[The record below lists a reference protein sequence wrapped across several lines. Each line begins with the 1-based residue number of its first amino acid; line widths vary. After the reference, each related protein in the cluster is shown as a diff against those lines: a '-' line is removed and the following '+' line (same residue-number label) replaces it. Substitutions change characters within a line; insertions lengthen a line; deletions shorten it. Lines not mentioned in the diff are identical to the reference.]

1 VLAFPCNQFGG
12 QEPWPE
18 AEIKKFVEQFKVE
31 FPMFSKS
38 DVNGANTSAVYKLLK
53 GAFPGDIT
61 WNFASKFIVNHQGIP
76 IRRFDKSDSNEMVE
90 EAIQDALAERN
101 NAKKGEDEKAT

>member
-31 FPMFSKS
+31 FPMFSKA
-38 DVNGANTSAVYKLLK
+38 DVNGDNTSNVYKFLK
-53 GAFPGDIT
+53 GVFPGDIT
-61 WNFASKFIVNHQGIP
+61 WNFASKFLVNHAGIP
-76 IRRFDKSDSNEMVE
+76 IRRFDKSDSTEMIE
-90 EAIQDALAERN
+90 EALVEALADRN
-101 NAKKGEDEKAT
+101 TKKGEDDKHA